1 MLLKKTTF
9 VKTSS
14 SLVGIFQLDTEWT
27 NCADFIS
34 SVLPSKFYHGG
45 GNQKNKK
52 KKESV
57 SSKSLIYCVVPVLAA
72 VRHVTAELSVSLAFA
87 IYAARVVDVV

>member
-45 GNQKNKK
+45 GNQKKK
-52 KKESV
+52 KKKKV